1 MKNYQITSWVHH
13 FLEDNVQLGDIC
25 IDATMGNGND
35 TALLS
40 KLVGEN
46 GRVIAFDIQQ
56 MALDNTREK
65 MKKEGCPEN
74 YELVLDSH
82 ETMAEYAKENTDFP
96 HTQVEMAYYNMAIAM
111 GVNMMPSQLR
121 WIDGQYHFLTERYDR
136 QHGERIHTQTLAA
149 MSETACSYEDLM
161 TVARRL
167 GVSQM
172 EQEQLFRRMVMNVL
186 GGNVDDHSKNFAFM
200 LPRNGG
206 WQITPAYDVT
216 FTVDMKAMPYANYHQ
231 LSMRG
236 KVANITEEDLL
247 AFAKENSIKNAVGVI
262 DDVTNVLSAC
272 WTYLMDAGVSRYWA
286 DKIEAYISE
295 LLPERYRTKCMH
307 HVPTMV
313 SEYRS
318 ENGVLLQ
325 DIIGNA

>member
-1 MKNYQITSWVHH
+1 MTMQRLYAVGTSAGGQHPKAILAIH
-13 FLEDNVQLGDIC
+13 TQTGEIRSGQLDWP
-25 IDATMGNGND
+25 
-35 TALLS
+35 
-40 KLVGEN
+40 
-46 GRVIAFDIQQ
+46 
-56 MALDNTREK
+56 
-65 MKKEGCPEN
+65 KE
-74 YELVLDSH
+74 YKYYILKF
-82 ETMAEYAKENTDFP
+82 AENTDFP

-111 GVNMMPSQLR
+111 GVNMMPSQLK

-136 QHGERIHTQTLAA
+136 QNGERIHTQTLAA

-216 FTVDMKAMPYANYHQ
+216 FTVDLKAMPYANYHQ

-247 AFAKENSIKNAVGVI
+247 AFAKENSIKNATSI
-262 DDVTNVLSAC
+262 IR
-272 WTYLMDAGVSRYWA
+272 SRA
-286 DKIEAYISE
+286 
-295 LLPERYRTKCMH
+295 
-307 HVPTMV
+307 HV
-313 SEYRS
+313 
-318 ENGVLLQ
+318 
-325 DIIGNA
+325 